1 MERLEEARNQELQ
14 ILSRAVRSPIQQ
26 LAVGNLE
33 HEIISR
39 ADLSLTQR
47 VEASNQELQI
57 LSRADLS
64 PIHRA
69 EVGNLEHGI
78 LSRAHLNLTQ
88 RVQARN
94 LELGIFSS
102 PIQQAEARRVD
113 RSPQQLEAR
122 NLDRSQIQRVE
133 GRNLDRSPIQRVT
146 GGSKSSEVE
155 NFICVPD
162 ISETRQT
169 DFDTLFIT

>member
-1 MERLEEARNQELQ
+1 MERLEARNQELQ

-94 LELGIFSS
+94 LELGMFSS

-122 NLDRSQIQRVE
+122 NLDRSQIQRVM
-133 GRNLDRSPIQRVT
+133 
-146 GGSKSSEVE
+146 GGSKSSKVE

>member
-1 MERLEEARNQELQ
+1 MERLEARNQELQ

-39 ADLSLTQR
+39 ADLSLAQR
-47 VEASNQELQI
+47 VEARNQELQI

-94 LELGIFSS
+94 LEMGMFSS
-102 PIQQAEARRVD
+102 PIKQAEARRVD

-122 NLDRSQIQRVE
+122 NLDRSQ
-133 GRNLDRSPIQRVT
+133 IQRVT

>member
-1 MERLEEARNQELQ
+1 MERLEARNQELQ

-39 ADLSLTQR
+39 ADLSLAQR
-47 VEASNQELQI
+47 VEARNQELQI

-102 PIQQAEARRVD
+102 PIQQVEARRVD

-122 NLDRSQIQRVE
+122 NLDRSQ
-133 GRNLDRSPIQRVT
+133 IQRVT

>member
-1 MERLEEARNQELQ
+1 MERLEARNQELQ

-47 VEASNQELQI
+47 VEARNQELQI

-122 NLDRSQIQRVE
+122 NLDRSQIQRV
-133 GRNLDRSPIQRVT
+133 T

>member
-1 MERLEEARNQELQ
+1 VEARSLDQSPQQVERLEARNQELQ
-14 ILSRAVRSPIQQ
+14 ILSGAVLSPIQQ

-69 EVGNLEHGI
+69 EVENLEHGI

-88 RVQARN
+88 RVQAKN
-94 LELGIFSS
+94 LEMGMFSS

-122 NLDRSQIQRVE
+122 NLDRSQIQRV
-133 GRNLDRSPIQRVT
+133 T
-146 GGSKSSEVE
+146 GGSNSSEVE

-169 DFDTLFIT
+169 DLDTLCIT